1 MQENLKKYK
10 MTIQAVSPIF
20 IGSGEKI
27 GKKEYIYM
35 PWNQH
40 VIIPDLQKM
49 YAGLEK
55 KKLAS
60 EYEAFM
66 MDSRNNQM
74 PISNWLG
81 QNGFKEQDYRRWSK
95 YEMDAGEAFQSKTNR
110 PKEIEAFVKD
120 AYGMPYVPGSSIKG
134 MLRTALMVRE
144 ILLQTD
150 KYQDAGN
157 RIKEGATRNNHRYLL
172 QETKKLEQETFYHLK
187 RMEGD
192 KKQSNAVND
201 CMAGILVGDSD
212 PLSLEELTLSQK
224 VDVTLDGK
232 RKPLPLLRETLIP
245 GTKIHFDLVIDTKLS
260 PYSVEDIM
268 DAIDLFQGLSNQY
281 FYDRFGRTIT
291 DDYAVFLGGGCGYVS
306 KTVMYALFGDNA
318 VPIIDKVYKMT
329 LGKNY
334 YIHKH
339 GRDIGLNIAP
349 HVCKCTVYRGKLYDM
364 GIGKLTYEEI

>member
-1 MQENLKKYK
+1 
-10 MTIQAVSPIF
+10 
-20 IGSGEKI
+20 
-27 GKKEYIYM
+27 
-35 PWNQH
+35 
-40 VIIPDLQKM
+40 
-49 YAGLEK
+49 
-55 KKLAS
+55 
-60 EYEAFM
+60 
-66 MDSRNNQM
+66 
-74 PISNWLG
+74 
-81 QNGFKEQDYRRWSK
+81 
-95 YEMDAGEAFQSKTNR
+95 
-110 PKEIEAFVKD
+110 
-120 AYGMPYVPGSSIKG
+120 
-134 MLRTALMVRE
+134 
-144 ILLQTD
+144 
-150 KYQDAGN
+150 
-157 RIKEGATRNNHRYLL
+157 
-172 QETKKLEQETFYHLK
+172 
-187 RMEGD
+187 MEGD

-232 RKPLPLLRETLIP
+232 RKPLPLLWETLIP
-245 GTKIHFDLVIDTKLS
+245 GKKIQFDLVIDTELS

-306 KTVMYALFGDNA
+306 KTVMYALFGDDA